1 MSNTTTYRTPTEDIL
16 TKGLHQMTIACESLT
31 KQNEILN
38 NDVEKLKSKLTN
50 RGLVRLFFMMLVHV
64 YVCYST

>member
-38 NDVEKLKSKLTN
+38 NDVEKLKSKLTMAKEKLLLN
-50 RGLVRLFFMMLVHV
+50 NIEV
-64 YVCYST
+64 